1 MEDFVFGR
9 REIVFS
15 NKGEKDKRRVKEEAT
30 NCEEVIGL
38 YTVTPWTRRN
48 LAR

>member
-30 NCEEVIGL
+30 NCEEVIQGFIN
-38 YTVTPWTRRN
+38 TVTP
-48 LAR
+48 